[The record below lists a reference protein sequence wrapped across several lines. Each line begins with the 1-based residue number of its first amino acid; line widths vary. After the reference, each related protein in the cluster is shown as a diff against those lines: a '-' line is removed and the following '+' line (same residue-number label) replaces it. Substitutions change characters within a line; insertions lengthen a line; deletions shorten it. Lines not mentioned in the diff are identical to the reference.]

1 VRTGGHNG
9 VWPQIAHPSAPE
21 PFGGQQSSLILFARR
36 PNIALSPLD
45 EAPCVALRMNQTA
58 FDRYLARRH
67 FPSLD
72 GLRCLSIV
80 PVVWHHCTPR
90 PLDGVLGKGPIGVD
104 LFFCISG
111 YLITTLLVRE
121 RRQSG
126 TIRLGAFYARRGL
139 RIFPLYYLVL
149 GFYILYAWLL
159 PPSLPQRAYFF
170 SILPYYA
177 VYAANWM
184 IDFGL
189 PFPVIFS
196 FAWSLATEEQFYLFW
211 PSTLRF
217 VRSRGALLAMMSLL
231 VALDLALE
239 LGALGAAIPQSGLA
253 RRILTSFATPIGLGS
268 ILALL
273 LDHKHG
279 HRALNAVLG
288 HRASALAA
296 FGLVVALIVT
306 NPPLALFHLSL
317 ALLVAAVVL
326 RPDHSLRWV
335 TDNRVAQH
343 IGRVSYG
350 MYLWH
355 LTLVTL
361 VKGVLPVGWGPAWV
375 VFALALPLSVGWA
388 TLSHRAFESRFLKL
402 KDRFRAAQPQPRAS
416 GLEAPATSS

>member
-1 VRTGGHNG
+1 MNPAADPTLDGKQ
-9 VWPQIAHPSAPE
+9 WC
-21 PFGGQQSSLILFARR
+21 LIPCARR
-36 PNIALSPLD
+36 LNIAATSLH
-45 EAPCVALRMNQTA
+45 EAPCAALRMNLSA

-90 PLDGVLGKGPIGVD
+90 PLSGVMGKGPIGVD

-111 YLITTLLVRE
+111 FLITTLLVRE
-121 RRQSG
+121 RRHSG

-149 GFYILYAWLL
+149 AAYIAYAWWL

-170 SILPYYA
+170 SILPYYG
-177 VYAANWM
+177 VYAANWF

-217 VRSRGALLAMMSLL
+217 VRSRSALLVLMTVL
-231 VALDLALE
+231 VAVDLALE
-239 LGALGAAIPQSGLA
+239 HGAFAATITPGGLA
-253 RRILTSFATPIGLGS
+253 RRIMTSFATPIGLGS

-273 LDHKHG
+273 LDQPRA
-279 HRALNAVLG
+279 HRVLAAVLG
-288 HRASALAA
+288 HRVSAITA
-296 FGLVVALIVT
+296 FGLVVGLVVT
-306 NPPLALFHLSL
+306 DPPLAIFHLSL

-326 RPDHSLRWV
+326 RPDHSLVWV
-335 TDNRVAQH
+335 TDHRIAQH

-361 VKGVLPVGWGPAWV
+361 VKVMLPAAWGSAWA
-375 VFALALPLSVGWA
+375 VFALALPLTVGWA
-388 TLSHRAFESRFLKL
+388 TLSHRYFERWFLQL
-402 KDRFRAAQPQPRAS
+402 KDRFRSALVDPHGRVQ
-416 GLEAPATSS
+416 GLSAPAIGS